1 MEYWKAIFVF
11 FLLIFFSFS
20 SAIQVT
26 HDGRAIVI
34 NGDRK
39 LILSGSIHYP
49 RSTPEVFGF

>member
-1 MEYWKAIFVF
+1 MEKWRAIFVF
-11 FLLIFFSFS
+11 LLLIFISFS
-20 SAIQVT
+20 SAIKVS